1 MSSTGVSTR
10 FLNSSPDLE
19 IKPEA
24 ENEFYKREAKD
35 MVNVVQRLIGEGE
48 FFCGNAGTW
57 GARGVGVKVNGQ
69 RMCVKFNMGRWG
81 VRGTQLAGD
90 EFGTRFFRVRIWRSR
105 KKWG

>member
-57 GARGVGVKVNGQ
+57 GARGVGV
-69 RMCVKFNMGRWG
+69 RSM
-81 VRGTQLAGD
+81 VRECA
-90 EFGTRFFRVRIWRSR
+90 
-105 KKWG
+105 